1 MQIPK
6 PGPPTEVAAIPTEG
20 DLQPLR
26 ARIDEIDRKLLLL
39 LNERSQ
45 CANTIGHIK
54 KQLELPVYVPNREQ
68 DVLNNVTSANEG
80 PLDSSAVRRVFERII
95 DETRA
100 LERQKYQD

>member
-1 MQIPK
+1 M
-6 PGPPTEVAAIPTEG
+6 PPTVVAAAPTEG

-26 ARIDEIDRKLLLL
+26 ACIDEIDRKLLLL
-39 LNERSQ
+39 LNERSH

-54 KQLELPVYVPNREQ
+54 KQLGLPVYVPSREL

-80 PLDSSAVRRVFERII
+80 PLDSGAVRRVFERII

-100 LERQKYQD
+100 LERQKYQG